1 MGTDMRS
8 AMEEALRPAAK
19 AAPTVH
25 SAQKARLETI
35 PVDYIDIVSNVRKT
49 FNPQKLEELAAS
61 IVANGI
67 IQPLVVR
74 VIAGRYKLVAG
85 ERRLRAAIKAG
96 LEEVPCVVRDMG
108 DAKATEA
115 QLVENTHREAMNA
128 VDEAFGVRA
137 LHEKLGLTAEVTATR
152 LGKSDFYVCQ
162 MLALTE
168 LPRRALDAMRRGVI
182 NRTGAY
188 EIAKV
193 ADPKKRAEV
202 IARVLPEG
210 SGRKWEG
217 RHVAASRIKSVVR
230 AVLARERGEAPV
242 RTRAPKATTTAA
254 VMKFWRHFLLT
265 FDAREWDAFK
275 GLCEGRSDAGVMAE
289 AVAKVVAGRKRPH

>member
-1 MGTDMRS
+1 MAGSMRQ
-8 AMEEALRPAAK
+8 ALEEALAPKAK

-25 SAQKARLETI
+25 SAQKARLEML

-49 FNPQKLEELAAS
+49 FNQTRLEELAAS
-61 IVANGI
+61 IAANGV
-67 IQPLVVR
+67 IQPLIVR

-108 DAKATEA
+108 DAKAVEA

-128 VDEAFGVRA
+128 VDEAFGVRL
-137 LHEKLGLTAEVTATR
+137 LHEKLGLTAQVTATR
-152 LGKSDFYVCQ
+152 LGKSDFYVFQ
-162 MLALTE
+162 MLAITE

-182 NRTGAY
+182 NKTGAY

-202 IARVLPEG
+202 IAAVLPEG
-210 SGRKWEG
+210 GGRKWEG
-217 RHVAASRIKSVVR
+217 RHVAASRIKAVVR
-230 AVLARERGEAPV
+230 AVLSQGKRKAPT
-242 RTRAPKATTTAA
+242 RSRAPKAKTAA
-254 VMKFWRHFLLT
+254 EVMKFWRHFLLT

-275 GLCEGRSDAGVMAE
+275 GLCDGRSDAGVMAE
-289 AVAKVVAGRKRPH
+289 AVARVVAGRKRS